1 MFAMNLVT
9 GPSFLGG
16 LLYGIN
22 KRVSP
27 EYKPDPYAHYKLLSL
42 TSGIGFLKVIATEE
56 APKSTPVQ
64 LVRSGIIGGILM
76 SGTIFCMGMMMT
88 KIPGPIFTNE
98 ETKKQGVSIKLF

>member
-1 MFAMNLVT
+1 MNLVT

-42 TSGIGFLKVIATEE
+42 TSGIGFLKVISAAEV
-56 APKSTPVQ
+56 PKSTTAQ
-64 LVRSGIIGGILM
+64 LVRSGIIGGILI
-76 SGTIFCMGMMMT
+76 SGTTFCMGIMMT
-88 KIPGPIFTNE
+88 KIPSPIFTNQE
-98 ETKKQGVSIKLF
+98 KKDQGVSIKLF